1 MSTSPWSS
9 FFPPPVRIALAYVLI
24 AGLWIYFSDRLLLQ
38 LTNNQHQLAR
48 MATYKGLLFV
58 LVTAGGLLLLLKKA
72 LARER
77 QAGSAWH
84 RSEET
89 YRTLFEDN
97 PQPMWVYDRESL
109 AFLAV
114 NDAAVS
120 HYGYSRSEFLAMTVK
135 DIRPAGEVAAQLENV
150 AAVSRGIDKGGVW
163 SHRKKDGCLISV
175 DITSHT
181 LVFNGRD
188 AELVLASDVTA
199 TCQIEAQLQL
209 RNRAMEASSNGIL
222 ISSTRA
228 SGMPII
234 YVNQAF
240 ERMSGYA
247 AAEILGR
254 HLAFL
259 GGDDSAQKGLV
270 DIVGA
275 LHLGHAAEAVVRC
288 ARKDGS
294 PLWIEF
300 SVAPVRDAD
309 GTISHF
315 VSAVNDVTERKNYEE
330 QLEHQ
335 ANHDALTGLANRN
348 LFADRLRQSMIYA
361 RRSGRLIAVL
371 LLDLDRFKVINDSLG
386 HRHGDELLRQVGE
399 RLGHCVRSG
408 DTVARLGGDEFV
420 ITLAEVAE
428 SDDIAQVTRKVT
440 EALAMPLLV
449 AERSLQIT
457 ASIGISIF
465 PQDSDDGETLIRNA
479 DIAMYQ
485 AKQAGG
491 GTFRF
496 FAREMNQRM
505 QETMEME
512 ADLRRALVRGEL
524 ELHYQPKV
532 DLVSGAVTGCE
543 ALLRWKHPERG
554 MIAPQLFIP
563 LAEETGLIVPIGQW
577 VLRTA
582 CLEARSWQDRGLPPL
597 VVAVNLSARQF
608 RQPDLLATVMQTLL
622 ETELS
627 PHVLELELTES
638 MIVDNPEAAAT
649 TMHKLRILGVR
660 LALDDFGTGYSSLNY
675 LRRFPVDA
683 LKIDQSFIADV
694 ATDRGGAAVVNSVI
708 AIAHSLGL
716 EAVAEGVET
725 VEQLYFLRGCHCN
738 TLQGYLYSKPLPAG
752 EFVALAT
759 SGRRLEW

>member
-1 MSTSPWSS
+1 MSTSLWSS